1 MATRTRSRLS
11 VVFLF
16 GDQMTKSNRIQFGI
30 GRLMVVT
37 TLVAFCMAISIRFDS
52 PTVAQGI
59 FAVYLMFVAG
69 WVVVR
74 GPSVFASLV
83 EVNNKLRQIRGR
95 RVELEQELHQRRRAH
110 ESKESPDGS
119 NEQ

>member
-1 MATRTRSRLS
+1 
-11 VVFLF
+11 
-16 GDQMTKSNRIQFGI
+16 MTKSNRIQFGI

-95 RVELEQELHQRRRAH
+95 RIELEQELHQRRRAH

-119 NEQ
+119 SEQ